1 MPRKRKPLVFEAPD
15 FFSPAPRAE
24 EPAANDLYEDLE
36 QQQRF
41 NQPNPSG
48 VPLVDALRKRAKRN
62 EEKNG
67 LRNIY
72 RKLRKG
78 N

>member
-1 MPRKRKPLVFEAPD
+1 MPRKRKPIVFEEPE

-24 EPAANDLYEDLE
+24 EPTANDLYEDLE

-41 NQPNPSG
+41 NQQDFVG